1 MADTD
6 GGGFLATAIECWL
19 EAARENRRSC
29 SQRGADIQISIGT
42 SNSRSL
48 HGRKASFA
56 SSTMRKV
63 AAMPT
68 EIERAFEECG
78 DFVAALI
85 VVASINDDAVAAAR
99 EVLDLEHDP
108 EKCAAVFPRDK
119 RDAFARRSCSI
130 KNLERDDDSTS
141 SLRALAART
150 SIAASCAARPTRCAG
165 LACSMS
171 PTSSPRPPSS
181 PSGRR

>member
-1 MADTD
+1 VADTD

-56 SSTMRKV
+56 SSTMRTV

-78 DFVAALI
+78 DFVAAPGE
-85 VVASINDDAVAAAR
+85 AAAGTGSG
-99 EVLDLEHDP
+99 P
-108 EKCAAVFPRDK
+108 KA
-119 RDAFARRSCSI
+119 
-130 KNLERDDDSTS
+130 
-141 SLRALAART
+141 
-150 SIAASCAARPTRCAG
+150 
-165 LACSMS
+165 
-171 PTSSPRPPSS
+171 PPDY
-181 PSGRR
+181 P